1 MKREYSK
8 NEFKALEQLAGFRD
22 IFYQYLSVPGSKIKN
37 SNNNDAELKKSAHI
51 FIEIFCENNFA
62 DTDYS
67 IIQLEPREFETPD
80 LWINQIN
87 IDTVLKCLTYLIW
100 NNRIDEGY
108 FLKKIKDGLVIK
120 HLSRLKNI
128 VEEQKPPIKLLDKDM
143 GAVVHFSGEATSQ
156 TLKQA

>member
-22 IFYQYLSVPGSKIKN
+22 IFYQHLSVPGSKIKN
-37 SNNNDAELKKSAHI
+37 SNNDAELKKSAHN

-67 IIQLEPREFETPD
+67 IIQLEPREFETAD

-100 NNRIDEGY
+100 NNKIYEGY
-108 FLKKIKDGLVIK
+108 CLKIIKDGLVVK

-143 GAVVHFSGEATSQ
+143 GAVVNFSKEATLQ